1 MKPLKLVS
9 NLLLLSTSPQ
19 HPHRLSLV
27 TASAHV
33 MPLIQNSRLQCNGPL
48 KSRFPLQPGA
58 PMLIRTQQLR
68 AHQSTR
74 PSFWRKFQ
82 HVPLNF
88 SIHSLILLSITNTS
102 LTDPGMT
109 QPYLSQ
115 KLQILELLN
124 EQVDQ
129 VKSKKSLKLNGVLVH
144 INVSLSEVV
153 ECIHEFLYSYQPP
166 LLIERISLQSNH
178 ISQLPANFSIISDSV
193 RYLDLHNNPISV
205 FPSVLRE
212 CRNLEILDLS
222 SNSLSFISR
231 HDLVSLV
238 NLKVI
243 SLKENKF
250 KYLPP
255 ILGELASLNLIEV
268 ADNPLLV
275 PSPEVIKA
283 FQKQSPDLDWVHELK
298 HYLVTN
304 ANLLDLKLAEV
315 EQQHQLLLQL
325 HRHHQRLHSNA
336 VPTPPP
342 IARSRSISETKSKSS
357 KAARRMGLIIKKND
371 EPAAPGDEKVPSP
384 GDSMSALSLSHND
397 MAGLHPEF
405 ASPLQMPHSAS
416 ATETTFTISTPPPT
430 ISTTTATTVPN
441 SLAGSPS
448 GTPLGHPNPPQVN
461 ISSSSSSTA
470 TLSRPGSSNRSRSN
484 TLKDIDSILEKH
496 DSVDTEHKSGAY
508 FRRLSTLQ
516 ELPVDENTT
525 PSRVLQSIAG
535 SNLSS
540 SNSSRKGSLSQQLRD
555 TLEAHDDVEPKS
567 GLLMKTPPTI
577 RSHSLSSA
585 PELSPSKAPSTRASV
600 SHDVSTLVKVSRK
613 ILFSF
618 SELHSS
624 VRRFSGFSVDKKTT
638 IKMVSLLYATKSNID
653 ALVENLEVIEET
665 GNNLDQIVVSLHMC
679 ISSFRSIMVFLSDS
693 FSVFVA
699 KIDVCFIRM
708 LYLTLYGSFN
718 ELYNAYRLLVP
729 TGGPSKVIQSVL
741 SSTALSTL
749 DPKSLLSKPAAIAG
763 EVENF
768 DEKLYKTIDLA
779 TTNAQVVFS
788 ELTKAINKSTVAST
802 AAGQPLNPSVAAKV
816 KELTAVCMSS
826 MDINK
831 RLQTKLITIRNNPSH
846 ITKKLFWDDI
856 NLFLK
861 AVIQTFSS
869 VKIIMKDLPIL
880 NDVRASMANLT
891 KTTKDVT
898 IMLEV
903 SSYKS
908 MSDTPSSLAQTSVP
922 NLFTPLLAHPSN
934 LLLLANLAAL
944 GAQQLAIQAV
954 RTPLVATLGPAAQ
967 AIIPS
972 TGSDPANTSFSS
984 VTSPLLTPSHGGMAT
999 APAQSMGL
1007 YYAKNGMNPFDG
1019 LIMASREYKDG
1030 DR

>member
-1 MKPLKLVS
+1 
-9 NLLLLSTSPQ
+9 
-19 HPHRLSLV
+19 
-27 TASAHV
+27 
-33 MPLIQNSRLQCNGPL
+33 
-48 KSRFPLQPGA
+48 
-58 PMLIRTQQLR
+58 
-68 AHQSTR
+68 
-74 PSFWRKFQ
+74 
-82 HVPLNF
+82 
-88 SIHSLILLSITNTS
+88 
-102 LTDPGMT
+102 MT

-129 VKSKKSLKLNGVLVH
+129 VKSKKSLKLNNVLAH

-166 LLIERISLQSNH
+166 LQIERISLQKNH
-178 ISQLPANFSIISDSV
+178 IKHLPANFSIISDSL
-193 RYLDLHNNPISV
+193 RYLDLHNNSISV

-222 SNSLSFISR
+222 SNSLSFIPR
-231 HDLVSLV
+231 HDLAPLV

-255 ILGELASLNLIEV
+255 ILGEITSLNLIEV
-268 ADNPLLV
+268 ADNPLV
-275 PSPEVIKA
+275 IPTPEVIRA
-283 FQKQSPDLDWVHELK
+283 YQKQSPDLDWVHELK

-325 HRHHQRLHSNA
+325 HRQHQRLHSNA

-371 EPAAPGDEKVPSP
+371 DSVAAGDEKTSSS
-384 GDSMSALSLSHND
+384 GDSMGSLSLSNSD
-397 MAGLHPEF
+397 MARVHQEF

-416 ATETTFTISTPPPT
+416 ATETTFTIATPPPT

-441 SLAGSPS
+441 SLSGSPS
-448 GTPLGHPNPPQVN
+448 STLTGHVNPNQGLSSGT
-461 ISSSSSSTA
+461 SSSTA
-470 TLSRPGSSNRSRSN
+470 TLSRPGSSNRTRSN
-484 TLKDIDSILEKH
+484 TLKEIHSILEKH

-525 PSRVLQSIAG
+525 PSRVLQSISA
-535 SNLSS
+535 SNFSS
-540 SNSSRKGSLSQQLRD
+540 NNSSRKGSLSQQLRD
-555 TLEAHDDVEPKS
+555 TLEAHDDGDSKN
-567 GLLMKTPPTI
+567 GLPMKTPPTI

-585 PELSPSKAPSTRASV
+585 PELSPSRASSTRASV

-665 GNNLDQIVVSLHMC
+665 GDNLDQIIISLHTC
-679 ISSFRSIMVFLSDS
+679 IGSFKSIMAFLSDN

-708 LYLTLYGSFN
+708 LYLTLYGSFQ
-718 ELYNAYRLLVP
+718 ELDNAYRLLVP
-729 TGGPSKVIQSVL
+729 AGAAPRAIQTTL
-741 SSTALSTL
+741 SFTALSTL
-749 DPKSLLSKPAAIAG
+749 DPKALVSKQQAVAG

-768 DEKLYKTIDLA
+768 DEKLYKTIDIA

-788 ELTKAINKSTVAST
+788 ELTKAIDNSTVAST
-802 AAGQPLNPSVAAKV
+802 NSGQPLNPSVVPKV

-826 MDINK
+826 MEINK
-831 RLQTKLITIRNNPSH
+831 RLKTKLITIRNNPSYT
-846 ITKKLFWDDI
+846 TKRLFWDDI

-861 AVIQTFSS
+861 TVIQTFSS

-908 MSDTPSSLAQTSVP
+908 MSDSLSTASLSQPVP
-922 NLFTPLLAHPSN
+922 NLFTPLLSHASN

-944 GAQQLAIQAV
+944 GAQQPTIQAV

-972 TGSDPANTSFSS
+972 AGSDPANSSISS
-984 VTSPLLTPSHGGMAT
+984 VTSPLLTPSHGSMTT